1 MNAKADKSESQG
13 AKTVP
18 SSNSAWRRT
27 LVFDSHVAYTELN
40 TPSPYTLL
48 SVYALCARHYYSHH
62 NECWRCVSYL
72 MLLLVSIG
80 VLGLSALACTLMHI
94 QSALCSD
101 FVVSALALILQTRLN
116 LDSMSMY
123 IHTWIQVECNW
134 IGSGSGLNHMAMIG

>member
-48 SVYALCARHYYSHH
+48 SVYAFVHVIIILITTNA
-62 NECWRCVSYL
+62 
-72 MLLLVSIG
+72 G
-80 VLGLSALACTLMHI
+80 AVLAI
-94 QSALCSD
+94 
-101 FVVSALALILQTRLN
+101 
-116 LDSMSMY
+116 
-123 IHTWIQVECNW
+123 
-134 IGSGSGLNHMAMIG
+134 